1 MASSNNTQS
10 TEDYA
15 RIEQAILF
23 LEENFRRQPSL
34 SEIAGS
40 INLSEYHF
48 QRMFT
53 RWAGISPK
61 RFLQFLTLEY
71 AKELLAESNNLLDVT
86 YETGLSSPGRL
97 HDLFVACEAI
107 TPGEYK
113 AQGSGLTISYGFHAS
128 PFGECLL
135 ALTDRGIAALSFVQA
150 GHARQA
156 LAELQRNWPQVVFRE
171 DAIQTDPI
179 VEQIFAPR
187 SDQAN
192 GTPLKLYLKG
202 TNFQLKVW
210 QALLQIPAGTI
221 VSYDT
226 VAHMIGQPGA
236 ARAIGRAVATNPVG
250 YLIPCHRVIR
260 KVGAIGDYH
269 WGPARKKAIIGWEA
283 ARRHNRI
290 APVTVTPASWQAAP
304 A

>member
-1 MASSNNTQS
+1 MTSSNNTQS

-23 LEENFRRQPSL
+23 LENNFRRQPSL

-48 QRMFT
+48 QRMFS

-97 HDLFVACEAI
+97 HDLFVTCEAI

-113 AQGSGLTISYGFHAS
+113 AQGSGLTISYGFRAS

-135 ALTDRGIAALSFVQA
+135 AMTDRGITALSFVRD
-150 GHARQA
+150 GHRRQA
-156 LAELQRNWPQVVFRE
+156 LADLQRDWPQADLRE
-171 DAIQTDPI
+171 DAAQTGPM

-187 SDQAN
+187 SDQASA
-192 GTPLKLYLKG
+192 TPLKLYLKG

-210 QALLQIPAGTI
+210 QALLQIPAGTV

-226 VAHMIGQPGA
+226 VAHLIGQPAA
-236 ARAIGRAVATNPVG
+236 ARAIGRAVAMNPVG

-283 ARRHNRI
+283 AQRHNRI
-290 APVTVTPASWQAAP
+290 APPAVTPARWQAAP

>member
-23 LEENFRRQPSL
+23 LEKNFQRQPSL
-34 SEIAGS
+34 SEIAAS

-97 HDLFVACEAI
+97 HDLFVTCEAI

-113 AQGSGLTISYGFHAS
+113 AQGSGMTIRYGFHAS

-135 ALTDRGIAALSFVQA
+135 ALTDRGITALSFVQA
-150 GHARQA
+150 GQQRHA
-156 LAELQRNWPQVVFRE
+156 LVELQHNWPQADFHE
-171 DAIQTDPI
+171 DAVQTGSI

-187 SDQAN
+187 SNDAN
-192 GTPLKLYLKG
+192 GTPFKLYLKG

-210 QALLQIPAGTI
+210 QALLQIPAGTV

-226 VAHMIGQPGA
+226 VAHLIGQPGS
-236 ARAIGRAVATNPVG
+236 ARAIGRAVALNPVG

-283 ARRHNRI
+283 ARRHNRL
-290 APVTVTPASWQAAP
+290 APATGPSSRWQAAT

>member
-23 LEENFRRQPSL
+23 LEKNFRRQPNL

-97 HDLFVACEAI
+97 HDLFVTCEAI

-128 PFGECLL
+128 PFGESLL
-135 ALTDRGIAALSFVQA
+135 AMTDRGITALSFVQA
-150 GHARQA
+150 GHPRQA
-156 LAELQRNWPQVVFRE
+156 LAELQSTWPQAIFRE
-171 DAIQTDPI
+171 DPVQTGSI
-179 VEQIFAPR
+179 VEQIFAPGPN
-187 SDQAN
+187 QAN
-192 GTPLKLYLKG
+192 GTSLKLYLKG

-210 QALLQIPAGTI
+210 QALLQIPAGTV

-226 VAHMIGQPGA
+226 VAHLIGQPGA
-236 ARAIGRAVATNPVG
+236 ARAIGRAVAMNPIG
-250 YLIPCHRVIR
+250 FLIPCHRVIR

-283 ARRHNRI
+283 ARRHNQV
-290 APVTVTPASWQAAP
+290 APTAMPARWQAAP